1 MDEIDIYDIFGYSSG
16 ILFAGSLIPQLYK
29 SYKTKELNDI
39 SICWQLIFILGLIF
53 LFLYSFHNNL
63 KPVYIPAII
72 ETSFMFML
80 LIMKLYYDNTSTEI
94 EIEDDNR
101 EYP

>member
-39 SICWQLIFILGLIF
+39 SICWQSIFLLGLIF
-53 LFLYSFHNNL
+53 LFIYSFHNDL
-63 KPVYIPAII
+63 KPVYIPASV
-72 ETSFMFML
+72 ETSFML
-80 LIMKLYYDNTSTEI
+80 LLIIMKLYYHNTPPEI
-94 EIEDDNR
+94 EEDNR

>member
-29 SYKTKELNDI
+29 SYKSKELNDI

-53 LFLYSFHNNL
+53 LFIYSFHNDL

-72 ETSFMFML
+72 ETGFMVML
-80 LIMKLYYDNTSTEI
+80 LMMKLYYDNISI
-94 EIEDDNR
+94 EIDDDNR